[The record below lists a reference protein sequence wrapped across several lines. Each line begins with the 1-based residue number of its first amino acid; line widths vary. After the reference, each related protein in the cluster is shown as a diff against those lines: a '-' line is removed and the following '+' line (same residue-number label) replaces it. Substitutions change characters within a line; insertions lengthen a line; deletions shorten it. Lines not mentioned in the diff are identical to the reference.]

1 MYKRQT
7 PIRTFRKI
15 ILPQAGP
22 VIAAGTLIVFLYT
35 ISDFGAVQL
44 MRYDTLTRSIF
55 TAQLANQ
62 SVALALSLILLLLAG
77 VIVLSERIF
86 SRVTFKT
93 DQALMGKP
101 LEYELGKWKIPAF
114 IFTIF
119 VSLLSI
125 GAPLLAI
132 GDWASDGIFR
142 STVGGRPLTIDRE
155 QVWESAWNT
164 LSILSLI
171 HI

>member
-1 MYKRQT
+1 MNPGGLLNRFFSTVGVDQTIEMRGFFGAWLVLTLFCYPYVYLPVAARFRQLPRSLEESSRVLGQT

-44 MRYDTLTRSIF
+44 MRYDTLPRSIF

-93 DQALMGKP
+93 DQAVMGKP
-101 LEYELGKWKIPAF
+101 LEYE
-114 IFTIF
+114 
-119 VSLLSI
+119 
-125 GAPLLAI
+125 
-132 GDWASDGIFR
+132 
-142 STVGGRPLTIDRE
+142 
-155 QVWESAWNT
+155 
-164 LSILSLI
+164 
-171 HI
+171 